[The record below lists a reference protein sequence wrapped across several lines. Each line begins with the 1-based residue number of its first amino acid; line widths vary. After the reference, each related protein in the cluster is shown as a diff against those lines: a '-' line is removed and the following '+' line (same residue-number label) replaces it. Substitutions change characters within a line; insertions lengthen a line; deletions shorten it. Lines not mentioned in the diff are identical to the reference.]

1 MSTTPEIVTDLRTY
15 FRQSAAGD
23 AVAIRTSKERVRSE
37 QRALSPHAAG
47 LQSRLARLRREARA
61 RHVTYSL
68 WKGRCWAEIE
78 NNRPDGDPFLSQAIA
93 KAWADAV
100 SATGGTA
107 SPPEGLRLHIAR
119 WL

>member
-1 MSTTPEIVTDLRTY
+1 MSTTSGTVVDLRTY
-15 FRQSAAGD
+15 FRRSAAAD
-23 AVAIRTSKERVRSE
+23 AVEIRASKDRVRSA
-37 QRALSPHAAG
+37 QRAQSPQASS

-61 RHVTYSL
+61 RHVAYSL

-78 NNRPDGDPFLSQAIA
+78 NNRPDGDPLLSQALA

-100 SATGGTA
+100 SATGEVTA
-107 SPPEGLRLHIAR
+107 PPDGLRLHVAK